1 MAAEGRLPVELLG
14 GFLGS
19 GKTTLLRRR
28 YAGAAGERAAVIV
41 NEFGEVPLDQRMAL
55 GTGTSIRVIAG
66 GCVCC
71 DRRDELVQVL
81 RQVVSDWDGGVD
93 IDRVVI
99 ETSGVADPGPVVAAI
114 AADPM
119 LRHRC
124 RVDRVTVTVDAQAGE
139 AELGFPAELRRQIA
153 MADELVLTKADLVT
167 GETLE
172 RLARGLREL
181 GSAAP
186 IKVAVDGEEMPE
198 PSWPGLSEA
207 PAPAPDLDRG
217 RRRAARG
224 RLRRR
229 LDLHG
234 RAARLGRVRGLAQ
247 HAAAGP
253 RRRRA
258 AHEGDRQRGGRDPG
272 GDQLRGAHG
281 APAGAPGGRRRS
293 GPHRAGVRHPG
304 RAGGAARAVAG
315 GFSAA
320 VGARALTASIKAARR
335 GRFVGSVLL

>member
-55 GTGTSIRVIAG
+55 GTGSSIQVIAG

-93 IDRVVI
+93 IERVVI

-207 PAPAPDLDRG
+207 PASAPDLG
-217 RRRAARG
+217 G
-224 RLRRR
+224 
-229 LDLHG
+229 
-234 RAARLGRVRGLAQ
+234 
-247 HAAAGP
+247 HAAAPHADAYAAVSISTAEPLDWDAFAVWLSMLLQARGDDVP
-253 RRRRA
+253 RMKGIA
-258 AHEGDRQRGGRDPG
+258 SV
-272 GDQLRGAHG
+272 
-281 APAGAPGGRRRS
+281 AGATPVAINSVGRTVHPPEHLADGAAADRTELVFVTR
-293 GPHRAGVRHPG
+293 GVRAGLLERSL
-304 RAGGAARAVAG
+304 AAFQR
-315 GFSAA
+315 
-320 VGARALTASIKAARR
+320 L
-335 GRFVGSVLL
+335 